1 MVVFVPLMGNTPVG
15 ERTGDVVPLGVTVVI
30 EPPLST
36 ETKGWAEEEAEAEE
50 AEAEEAEV
58 IVRED
63 DGVTEVSGVVEEVD
77 GATRVHKAR
86 RKGST

>member
-36 ETKGWAEEEAEAEE
+36 ETKGWAEEEAEAE
-50 AEAEEAEV
+50 AEEAEV

-63 DGVTEVSGVVEEVD
+63 DGVTDVSGVVEEVD
-77 GATRVHKAR
+77 GATRVYKAR

>member
-15 ERTGDVVPLGVTVVI
+15 ERTADVVPLGVTVVI

-50 AEAEEAEV
+50 AEV
-58 IVRED
+58 IVGED